1 MAILKATRNDE
12 VEQRDLYDRPP
23 ALRKPWTD
31 GKVALLGNAERARKK
46 GERTRGEFPKG
57 SVFPWPALFLYF

>member
-12 VEQRDLYDRPP
+12 IEQRDLYDRPP

-31 GKVALLGNAERARKK
+31 GKVALLGERQKK
-46 GERTRGEFPKG
+46 K
-57 SVFPWPALFLYF
+57 SVNTYTIT

>member
-12 VEQRDLYDRPP
+12 IEQRDLYDRPP

-31 GKVALLGNAERARKK
+31 GKVALLGN
-46 GERTRGEFPKG
+46 
-57 SVFPWPALFLYF
+57 LFRN